1 MKYYYMLFLKCDV
14 ALLADA
20 FEKFRN
26 SRLKKKKELCQ
37 SSYLRAPALI
47 WDAMPKRKS

>member
-1 MKYYYMLFLKCDV
+1 MLFLKCDV

-26 SRLKKKKELCQ
+26 SRLKKKELCQ
-37 SSYLRAPALI
+37 SSYLRAPALS

>member
-1 MKYYYMLFLKCDV
+1 MLFLKCDV

-26 SRLKKKKELCQ
+26 SRLKKKKRIMSEFLFEGTSFKLGC
-37 SSYLRAPALI
+37 YA
-47 WDAMPKRKS
+47 

>member
-1 MKYYYMLFLKCDV
+1 MLFLKCDV

-26 SRLKKKKELCQ
+26 SRLKKKKN
-37 SSYLRAPALI
+37 YVRVLI
-47 WDAMPKRKS
+47 